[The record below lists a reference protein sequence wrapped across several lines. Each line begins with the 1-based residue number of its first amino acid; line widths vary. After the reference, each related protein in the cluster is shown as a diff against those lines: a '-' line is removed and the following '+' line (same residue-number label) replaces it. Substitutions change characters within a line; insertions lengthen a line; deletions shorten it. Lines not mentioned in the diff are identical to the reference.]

1 MQGENIDNSFFLPI
15 SGQWNGCQILKETW
29 AGRGGEREKKV
40 RSCQG
45 GVLCEQKGGGGRNE
59 RVDVYGLVALEMSSK
74 EIEGEE

>member
-1 MQGENIDNSFFLPI
+1 MEWVSDSQGDLGGEGI
-15 SGQWNGCQILKETW
+15 
-29 AGRGGEREKKV
+29 GEREKKV